1 MNSAKA
7 NSYFQRS
14 AAPALLETA
23 DIDAQP
29 YGEEDSAQAER
40 LPKNVRIKVLKIL
53 TLTLLHEL
61 EAVGSAR
68 EATSQAFNLQNEVRH
83 FEAELIRS
91 ALIMTGGRQRRAA
104 KLLGMKVTTLHTKI
118 RRYGLDV
125 AATMPEQGSESEDE
139 PNARQAL
146 RTSLELVDSIF
157 ETADSSPDSSPEIHV
172 TGSN

>member
-1 MNSAKA
+1 MNPAKA
-7 NSYFQRS
+7 NSFYQRS
-14 AAPALLETA
+14 AAAALLNTRDIEAETYGDA
-23 DIDAQP
+23 DR
-29 YGEEDSAQAER
+29 AQAKR
-40 LPKNVRIKVLKIL
+40 LPENVRLKVLKIL

-61 EAVGSAR
+61 EAVGTAR
-68 EATSQAFNLQNEVRH
+68 ETTVQGFNLQTEVRH

-125 AATMPEQGSESEDE
+125 AAMTPEPGRESDDE
-139 PNARQAL
+139 PNAKQAL

-157 ETADSSPDSSPEIHV
+157 ESDDSEVTPEIHL